1 MTIEFSPQEIE
12 VIRRYLNKIKSG
24 DIQTQLH
31 GLPPQILEWNTIFLL
46 LRKLLA
52 FGIHAGLQTDQEISY
67 KELQT
72 KTQKPETML
81 ANVRTFAGIFEQLLA
96 AYTAH
101 H

>member
-1 MTIEFSPQEIE
+1 MTIQFSPQEIE
-12 VIRRYLNKIKSG
+12 VIQRYFNKVRSG
-24 DIQTQLH
+24 FLQTQL
-31 GLPPQILEWNTIFLL
+31 PQECPEWTTVFLL

-52 FGIHAGLQTDQEISY
+52 FGIYAGLQTDSGIPY

-81 ANVRTFAGIFEQLLA
+81 ANVHTYAGTFEQLLA

>member
-1 MTIEFSPQEIE
+1 MAIEFSPQEIE
-12 VIRRYLNKIKSG
+12 VIRGYFDKIRSG
-24 DIQTQLH
+24 ESQTQL
-31 GLPPQILEWNTIFLL
+31 PQERPEWTTVFLL

-52 FGIHAGLQTDQEISY
+52 FGIYAGLQTNQGISY

-81 ANVRTFAGIFEQLLA
+81 ANVHTYAGTFEQLLA